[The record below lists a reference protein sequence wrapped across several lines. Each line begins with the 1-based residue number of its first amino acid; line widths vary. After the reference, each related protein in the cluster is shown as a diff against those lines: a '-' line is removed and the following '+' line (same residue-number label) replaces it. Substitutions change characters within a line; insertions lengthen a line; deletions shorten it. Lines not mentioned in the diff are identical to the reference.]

1 MLYICFKETK
11 RPFLFLVPL
20 PSLNSLLFCWLSHS
34 FCLSRSLYSFF
45 TLFRSFNPSLS
56 HLTFCLSDELL
67 PFVSLALCLSGMLRE
82 QMEKLNLK
90 DSLTQLS
97 SHTNTKLAAQADTVL
112 AVLAETS

>member
-1 MLYICFKETK
+1 
-11 RPFLFLVPL
+11 
-20 PSLNSLLFCWLSHS
+20 
-34 FCLSRSLYSFF
+34 
-45 TLFRSFNPSLS
+45 
-56 HLTFCLSDELL
+56 
-67 PFVSLALCLSGMLRE
+67 MLRE